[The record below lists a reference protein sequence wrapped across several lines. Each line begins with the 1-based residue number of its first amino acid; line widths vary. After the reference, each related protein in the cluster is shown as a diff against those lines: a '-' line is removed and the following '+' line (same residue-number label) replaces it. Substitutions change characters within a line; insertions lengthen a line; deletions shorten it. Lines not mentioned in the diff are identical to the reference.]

1 MFDTLSSS
9 LQNAWKTIGADGR
22 LTKDNIK
29 APLRDVRRAL
39 LEADVSLPVVR
50 RFVARVEEA
59 ALGTAVAP
67 GVTPQTQF
75 VKCVNDELVR
85 LMGGDEAVSSKQGST
100 GVGGAVDLLPPRQKG
115 APQVVLLA
123 GLQGVGK
130 TTAAGKLAA
139 LLKRR
144 GKKVLLVATDVY
156 RPAAIDQLIRLGE
169 RVGVP
174 VHEMGR
180 DVPPAEI
187 AAAGVARAKSEGYD
201 AVIVDTAGRLTV
213 DAEMMAELRAAKE
226 KTDPSDVLLVVDAMT
241 GQEAA
246 SLVKAFDDEVALTG
260 AVLTKMDGD
269 SRGGA
274 ALSVR
279 EVSGKP
285 VKFVG
290 TGEKMDAL
298 EPFYPERMAQRI
310 LGMGDVLTL
319 YEKAQEAIKE
329 DEAAAF
335 AERLKQ
341 NKFDFNDFLT
351 QWKKVN
357 SMGGLQMM
365 KLLPGMSA
373 ISEKQLYEAEKR
385 MKSFEAMIS
394 SMTKEERETPELLI
408 RSPSRRRRVAEGS
421 GRTEED
427 VSDMLSQFAAMRVQ
441 VQNMGRMMKLSGGG
455 ASPEEQQ
462 KVMRDML
469 RQAQAPVASGKV
481 RRKREKDGGGSAG
494 GSGKAKKAGGGSS
507 KGFAAQR

>member
-1 MFDTLSSS
+1 MFDALSAS
-9 LQNAWKTIGADGR
+9 LQGAWKSIGADGR

-29 APLRDVRRAL
+29 EPLRDVRRAL

-50 RFVARVEEA
+50 RFVARVEERV
-59 ALGTAVAP
+59 LGTAVAD

-75 VKCVNDELVR
+75 IKCVNDELVR
-85 LMGGDEAVSSKQGST
+85 LMGGDDAVAASSGAGPGNSPAGQT
-100 GVGGAVDLLPPRQKG
+100 GVGGAVDLLPPREKG

-156 RPAAIDQLIRLGE
+156 RPAAIDQLVRLGE

-187 AAAGVARAKSEGYD
+187 AAAGVARAKAEGYD
-201 AVIVDTAGRLTV
+201 AVVVDTAGRLTV
-213 DAEMMAELRAAKE
+213 DSDMMAELRAAKE
-226 KTDPSDVLLVVDAMT
+226 RTNPSDVLLVVDAMT

-246 SLVKAFDDEVALTG
+246 TLVKAFDDEVELTG

-298 EPFYPERMAQRI
+298 EPFYPERMAQ
-310 LGMGDVLTL
+310 LGPCT
-319 YEKAQEAIKE
+319 
-329 DEAAAF
+329 
-335 AERLKQ
+335 R
-341 NKFDFNDFLT
+341 
-351 QWKKVN
+351 
-357 SMGGLQMM
+357 
-365 KLLPGMSA
+365 PG
-373 ISEKQLYEAEKR
+373 R
-385 MKSFEAMIS
+385 N
-394 SMTKEERETPELLI
+394 R
-408 RSPSRRRRVAEGS
+408 
-421 GRTEED
+421 GRC
-427 VSDMLSQFAAMRVQ
+427 F
-441 VQNMGRMMKLSGGG
+441 K
-455 ASPEEQQ
+455 P
-462 KVMRDML
+462 
-469 RQAQAPVASGKV
+469 
-481 RRKREKDGGGSAG
+481 
-494 GSGKAKKAGGGSS
+494 
-507 KGFAAQR
+507 